1 MNPHLLTTLF
11 KIFFYIT
18 FIAITLLAFLQ
29 NYDVLPPI
37 VSFSDLLNHA
47 LAFTVLFILFRQA
60 HPALRTKQIV
70 ITLFFYAVLIEAV
83 QYFLPTRYASWSDIG
98 ADGAGLLLGYL
109 ILSLLK
115 RFTYTKNLFS

>member
-1 MNPHLLTTLF
+1 MNPRLLTTLF
-11 KIFFYIT
+11 RILFYIAFT
-18 FIAITLLAFLQ
+18 AITLLAFLP
-29 NYDVLPPI
+29 NYDGLPPI
-37 VSFSDLLNHA
+37 VSFSDLLNHT

-60 HPALRTKQIV
+60 YPTFRTKQIV

-83 QYFLPTRYASWSDIG
+83 QYFLPARYASWSDIG